1 MTEARFL
8 LPFPRRTNRLVRRSM
23 VFLALAFFMVAS
35 RFAVLAQ
42 SSPSGPAAIEN
53 AWQKAESKYDDARQE
68 ILKDVERQANEGPF
82 HPDWESLQNYR
93 APAWYEDAKFGI
105 FIHWGLYSVPAFA
118 NEWYSRNMYQ
128 PGSAEFRHHVATY
141 GPQSKFGYK
150 DFIPMFRAERFD
162 ARAWARLF
170 REAGAKYVVPVA
182 EHHDGFPMYD
192 SRLTDWCAGKM
203 GPKRDLFG
211 ELATAVRAEGLHL
224 GASSHRAEHD
234 WFFDGGRQFDSDVND
249 PRYAAFYGP
258 AHLRLVKPGY
268 EDRVFEDWTLVSPDF
283 LDDWLARTA
292 EIVENYHPDLIYF
305 DWWINQPSF
314 RKSLAEFAAFYYNQ
328 GAQRGTGAVINYK
341 YDAFEEHSATL
352 DVERGQLSDIRP
364 MHWQTDTSIS
374 NASWGYVE
382 GDTFKSPEF
391 IVHLLADVVSK
402 NGNLLL
408 NIGPRPDGT
417 IPEPVQQILRDV
429 GAWLA
434 VNGEAIYGTRP
445 WMRYGEGPT
454 VVEGGAFHE
463 KDAKP
468 YTAEDFRFTTKGD
481 NLYAIELGW
490 PRDGKVTIR
499 SLGKDA
505 LKGQKIQSIVLL
517 GSEGKTKIEWR
528 GQADGVHVQLPPQAV
543 GKYAYVLRVALQR
556 ETSTADAKQ

>member
-1 MTEARFL
+1 MKEARFL
-8 LPFPRRTNRLVRRSM
+8 LPFARGAKRLARRSM
-23 VFLALAFFMVAS
+23 VFLALAILMVAS
-35 RFAVLAQ
+35 RFAGLAQ

-53 AWQKAESKYDDARQE
+53 AWQKAESKYDDARQG

-82 HPDWESLQNYR
+82 HPYWESLQNYHT
-93 APAWYEDAKFGI
+93 PAWYEDAKFGI

-141 GPQSKFGYK
+141 GPQGKFGYK
-150 DFIPMFRAERFD
+150 DFIPMFKAERFD

-268 EDRVFEDWTLVSPDF
+268 EDRVYEDWTFVSPEF

-374 NASWGYVE
+374 NVSWGYVE

-417 IPEPVQQILRDV
+417 IPEPAQQVLRDV

-445 WMRYGEGPT
+445 WTRYGEGPT

-481 NLYAIELGW
+481 SLYAIELGW
-490 PRDGKVTIR
+490 PQDGKVTIR
-499 SLGKDA
+499 SLGSDA
-505 LKGQKIQSIVLL
+505 LHGQTIQSVVLL
-517 GSEGKTKIEWR
+517 GSDAKTKIEWR
-528 GQADGVHVQLPPQAV
+528 QNGDGLRVQLPTQPL
-543 GKYAYVLRVALQR
+543 GKYAYVLRLALQR
-556 ETSTADAKQ
+556 QTPTADAKQ